1 MMMAL
6 RRAVGIGSAAA
17 LRSAAYLRRASP
29 SPARSHPLVPP
40 PPAART
46 FAAPPQVMKRSTKDD
61 DDDGPRINNDITSPF
76 VRLVTDQGHSVV
88 PRHEALQLAAR
99 MDLDLVEVHRKSDP
113 PVCKIMDFHK
123 EKYKKDVKEK
133 ERLKTKSAI
142 VLRCGENKEV
152 RFKGKTE
159 LKDLK
164 VKADGITRLMERG
177 YRVKCMAM
185 PSGNEEEDLGGPLS
199 RLLGLIQDVCIVE
212 SGPHLDS
219 KHAYVIVRH
228 VKFAT
233 KKAGKKASKAIEDV
247 GKGARKNASE
257 LSTVTADSGDE
268 TTDCGNGAISD
279 QMDNAPAYVSNEF
292 SMQKDAH
299 DRGSRRELSWSKSNP
314 GNYRENMQN
323 VDAGAHRISSSQR
336 AAQTSEGGFGSNNV
350 KSGMEKQ
357 EKANE
362 DVVPAETNRYASRRQ
377 QIRGDN
383 QGLSQD
389 RSPQGHRRN
398 ENEVR
403 YPVNDYQ
410 RPLQQNNRQSPR
422 FNDGRLPQE
431 PRRNERG
438 GHIPLNNKQG
448 QFQQMNHPAESAG
461 NGAGYPTPTAKS
473 FGVFSTRKP
482 ATSELGKTN
491 GASRTANPDVP
502 KSYGIFSSPRRESG
516 DKSS

>member
-1 MMMAL
+1 
-6 RRAVGIGSAAA
+6 
-17 LRSAAYLRRASP
+17 
-29 SPARSHPLVPP
+29 
-40 PPAART
+40 
-46 FAAPPQVMKRSTKDD
+46 
-61 DDDGPRINNDITSPF
+61 
-76 VRLVTDQGHSVV
+76 
-88 PRHEALQLAAR
+88 

-123 EKYKKDVKEK
+123 EKYKKDVKDK

-142 VLRCGENKEV
+142 VLRGGDNKEV
-152 RFKGKTE
+152 RFKAKTE

-164 VKADGITRLMERG
+164 VKADGIARLMERG

-233 KKAGKKASKAIEDV
+233 KKAGKKASKAMEDV

-268 TTDCGNGAISD
+268 TTECENGAI
-279 QMDNAPAYVSNEF
+279 PAYQSSEF
-292 SMQKDAH
+292 PTQEDAH
-299 DRGSRRELSWSKSNP
+299 DRGSRRELNFSKSDL
-314 GNYRENMQN
+314 GNYHENMQN
-323 VDAGAHRISSSQR
+323 VDAGRPRISAGQR
-336 AAQTSEGGFGSNNV
+336 GAQTSEGGLGSKNV
-350 KSGMEKQ
+350 KSDVGKQ
-357 EKANE
+357 EKTNE
-362 DVVPAETNRYASRRQ
+362 DVVPSETNRYANRRQ

-398 ENEVR
+398 ENEIR
-403 YPVNDYQ
+403 HPVNDYQ
-410 RPLQQNNRQSPR
+410 RPLQQHNRQSPR
-422 FNDGRLPQE
+422 FNNGKLPQE
-431 PRRNERG
+431 PGRNG
-438 GHIPLNNKQG
+438 GPIPLNNKQG

-461 NGAGYPTPTAKS
+461 NSAGNATPTTKS
-473 FGVFSTRKP
+473 FGIFSARKP
-482 ATSELGKTN
+482 ATSELKKTN
-491 GASRTANPDVP
+491 GACTSKAANPDAP
-502 KSYGIFSSPRRESG
+502 KSYGIFSSPRRESS

>member
-1 MMMAL
+1 M
-6 RRAVGIGSAAA
+6 
-17 LRSAAYLRRASP
+17 
-29 SPARSHPLVPP
+29 
-40 PPAART
+40 
-46 FAAPPQVMKRSTKDD
+46 
-61 DDDGPRINNDITSPF
+61 
-76 VRLVTDQGHSVV
+76 
-88 PRHEALQLAAR
+88 
-99 MDLDLVEVHRKSDP
+99 
-113 PVCKIMDFHK
+113 
-123 EKYKKDVKEK
+123 
-133 ERLKTKSAI
+133 
-142 VLRCGENKEV
+142 
-152 RFKGKTE
+152 
-159 LKDLK
+159 
-164 VKADGITRLMERG
+164 
-177 YRVKCMAM
+177 
-185 PSGNEEEDLGGPLS
+185 
-199 RLLGLIQDVCIVE
+199 E

-268 TTDCGNGAISD
+268 TNDCGNGAISD

-314 GNYRENMQN
+314 GNYGENMQN

-383 QGLSQD
+383 QGLS
-389 RSPQGHRRN
+389 
-398 ENEVR
+398 
-403 YPVNDYQ
+403 Q

-491 GASRTANPDVP
+491 GASRTANSDVP
-502 KSYGIFSSPRRESG
+502 KAMESLVLLEG
-516 DKSS
+516 NLVIKAHE